1 MEEKELNLPKIDL
14 IFLFRIWLRY
24 ARRFWALALVLAI
37 LCAGVLGYSG
47 YKAYR
52 PTYEASVSF
61 TVKVANPL
69 YGNVTS
75 YNIATAKQLNATFP
89 YILRSAILRQRVSEL
104 LEGLDDD
111 LDLSGVEDEELVD
124 PVDLAAE
131 YNLDDPVRMY
141 LKEIGQI
148 RLLSADV
155 EALRMFSFLVNAL
168 LRHKEVAVVSKDYT
182 SKAAL
187 DCSLGG

>member
-37 LCAGVLGYSG
+37 LCAGFLGYSG

-89 YILRSAILRQRVSEL
+89 YILRSAILRQRVSEHL
-104 LEGLDDD
+104 GVASGRERGTLGAD
-111 LDLSGVEDEELVD
+111 LG
-124 PVDLAAE
+124 AAQFQHF
-131 YNLDDPVRMY
+131 YHPCP
-141 LKEIGQI
+141 
-148 RLLSADV
+148 A
-155 EALRMFSFLVNAL
+155 
-168 LRHKEVAVVSKDYT
+168 
-182 SKAAL
+182 
-187 DCSLGG
+187 